1 MIILTKSWRSILP
14 SALSSKM
21 VSLVVVMMTAIAG
34 LSSCTQSSSNMGK
47 GVSPAQVSPIAAT
60 NLKIVTSTLPV
71 TDFTKA
77 VVGDRAK
84 VTYLLPTNIGPHD
97 YQAKPEDVRTLAEA
111 NVLVKNGLG
120 IDDYLDSLIEN
131 ANNPKLKI
139 IDTSEGVQTIS
150 NEEVEGDTPESKEY
164 KDKGAESAG
173 ADHEHEGEFNPH
185 IWLDPKRAVEQVEN
199 IRDGLIAAD
208 PTGKETYSVNAE
220 AYIKKLNALDQEIL
234 TALTPYVGKE
244 FVTYHDFA
252 PYFAQRY
259 ALKAQFLVGVPEEN
273 PAPADVQRV
282 INSARGSD
290 LKTLLTEPQAV
301 GNPFDALAKDLKVQ
315 VSNFDPMETSS
326 SEGVEPDYYLT
337 VMRQNLKNLQT
348 ALGSAQSQLP
358 RPTATLVSLLLP
370 VGWQTTPKQ

>member
-1 MIILTKSWRSILP
+1 MSAPDKSWRSL
-14 SALSSKM
+14 LSFHKT
-21 VSLVVVMMTAIAG
+21 VSLFIVTTAIAG
-34 LSSCTQSSSNMGK
+34 LSSCTQSSPNPGK
-47 GVSPAQVSPIAAT
+47 EASPQTQAAAVT

-77 VVGDRAK
+77 VVGDRAN

-111 NVLVKNGLG
+111 SVLIKNGLG
-120 IDDYLDSLIEN
+120 IDEYLDSLVKN

-139 IDTSEGVQTIS
+139 IDTSEGVKTIS
-150 NEEVEGDTPESKEY
+150 NEEVEGSAAHGNEAPAGQE
-164 KDKGAESAG
+164 AETEA
-173 ADHEHEGEFNPH
+173 AREHEHEGEFNPH
-185 IWLDPKRAVEQVEN
+185 IWLDPKRAIEQVEN

-208 PTGKETYSVNAE
+208 PAGRETYTDNA
-220 AYIKKLNALDQEIL
+220 ALYIEKLNALDQEIA
-234 TALTPYVGKE
+234 TVLTPYAGKE

-259 ALKAQFLVGVPEEN
+259 ALKAQFLVDVPEEN

-282 INSARGSD
+282 IDSAKESD

-326 SEGVEPDYYLT
+326 PEGVEPDYYLT

-348 ALGSAQSQLP
+348 ALGSTQSQLP
-358 RPTATLVSLLLP
+358 RSTPTFSSHLP
-370 VGWQTTPKQ
+370 IGYSTMPKQ